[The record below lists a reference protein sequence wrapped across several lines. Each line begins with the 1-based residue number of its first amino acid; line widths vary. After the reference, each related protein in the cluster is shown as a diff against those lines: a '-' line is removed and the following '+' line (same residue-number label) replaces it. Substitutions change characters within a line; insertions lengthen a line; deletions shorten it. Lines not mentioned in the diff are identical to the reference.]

1 MLKKLFFLTL
11 VVGALTFLGQKEAS
25 AQCTGGSG
33 VSNIT
38 CTNESLTV
46 GSASLGFD
54 PSGALMTAVTNTDPT
69 AGPCFTCPNTNAG
82 GTTAGALTNS
92 MFGTIRLNSDADLG
106 DKSFNATEQGLT
118 IPTARSCTSSP
129 TCNDSG
135 AFTFSMPLPTMDALS
150 AGTAVATNPSTITNA
165 NGVAEDLTGAV
176 GTAGARVTVTNN
188 FTFDPT
194 AGTSFNQT
202 IEQLTFTQGL
212 AGNDLQQVIIQ
223 ADSQSSPNTN
233 PSGGSDGII
242 NYTQEI
248 IEGDFVL
255 GPFTGSFLYNTGT
268 AFDVASGF
276 GANAPTGADGTTV
289 IPGN

>member
-11 VVGALTFLGQKEAS
+11 VVGALTYVGQNEAS
-25 AQCTGGSG
+25 AQCVGGGG

-38 CTNESLTV
+38 CTQESLTV

-69 AGPCFTCPNTNAG
+69 AGPCFTCPNSNAG

-92 MFGTIRLNSDADLG
+92 MFGTIRDNANADLG

-135 AFTFSMPLPTMDALS
+135 AFSFSMPLPTMDALS
-150 AGTAVATNPSTITNA
+150 AGTAVATNPA
-165 NGVAEDLTGAV
+165 VVNGETLSV
-176 GTAGARVTVTNN
+176 GTAGARVTLTNN
-188 FTFDPT
+188 FNYNADGSTD
-194 AGTSFNQT
+194 FNQT
-202 IEQLTFTQGL
+202 VEQLTFSEGL
-212 AGNDLQQVIIQ
+212 AGNDLQHVIMQ
-223 ADSQSSPNTN
+223 ADSASSANTS

-242 NYTQEI
+242 NYSQTI
-248 IEGDFVL
+248 TEGAFVL
-255 GPFTGSFLYNTGT
+255 GPLTGSFLYNTGT
-268 AFDVASGF
+268 AFDLASGF
-276 GANAPTGADGTTV
+276 GANAPTGANGSAV
-289 IPGN
+289 LPGN